1 MNQIEKMWEK
11 IYDFEYVSFDI
22 FDTLLFRTVL
32 SPEDVF
38 DIVQYRYNE
47 KHDNKIRNF
56 KETRTRYEI
65 KLRDSDK
72 NREITLEKIYN
83 SLPYTEEIKKELCYL
98 EKNTEINNCIPNMP
112 MLELMQKCSEYNKKI
127 IIVSDMYLDRDTI
140 EKMLRKIGITCRYR
154 LFLSSEEGVTK
165 KSGRLFP
172 KVIDIL
178 GVKSSDIIHIGDNEY
193 SDIKMAEKAGIK
205 AETRLICTQ
214 DIDLYQRRNNTI
226 KYNHLNAI
234 FKNEYRGEDVSE
246 YRIGY
251 TVVGPLL
258 YAFCDWLHEQKTR
271 NNYEKVF
278 FVSREGYL
286 IEKIYKEMFPYDT
299 TQYIYLNKN
308 LLRFP
313 LLNAECSMT
322 NLINTLPMKDT
333 YSIIELLNALGV
345 GNNETYYK
353 KFSDVNMI
361 SRKDILDG
369 KYDAA
374 FKEVFDDV
382 KEELKKQ
389 NEYLLGYLK
398 QEGFFEGRIFLVNN
412 SINGNGQIM
421 IQKILQ
427 KNNISVDISG
437 VQFVKSRKCRE
448 ALQDKCI
455 SWISDSNLSGRYTMK
470 FNRYAL
476 LLEHFMFEPSGTA
489 VRFDRDIDGKY
500 LVICASQQEESNNN
514 ALIQNIQANAIRFVH
529 DYKRTVPLK
538 LSVKTIKAFDNLF
551 WKPKNQDIN
560 LLKNIYDVDYDGSN
574 LLYLKMN
581 WKQIQYKEEN
591 NLIRLFFQ
599 NLYEEMFDELK
610 ACVSVI
616 KRKVNEIRGK

>member
-72 NREITLEKIYN
+72 NREITLKKIYN

-258 YAFCDWLHEQKTR
+258 YAFCDWFHEQKTR

-538 LSVKTIKAFDNLF
+538 LSLKTIKAFDNLF
-551 WKPKNQDIN
+551 RKPKNQDIN

>member
-258 YAFCDWLHEQKTR
+258 YAFCDWFHEQKTR

-538 LSVKTIKAFDNLF
+538 LSLKTIKAFDNLF
-551 WKPKNQDIN
+551 RKPKNQDIN

-599 NLYEEMFDELK
+599 NLYEEVFDELK

>member
-258 YAFCDWLHEQKTR
+258 YAFCDWFHEQKTR

-538 LSVKTIKAFDNLF
+538 LSLKTIKAFDNLF
-551 WKPKNQDIN
+551 RKPKNQDIN

-610 ACVSVI
+610 ACLSVI

>member
-154 LFLSSEEGVTK
+154 LFLSSEEGVAK

-258 YAFCDWLHEQKTR
+258 YAFCDWFHEQKTR

-538 LSVKTIKAFDNLF
+538 LSLKTIKAFDNLF
-551 WKPKNQDIN
+551 RKPKNQDIN

>member
-98 EKNTEINNCIPNMP
+98 EKKTEINNCIPNMP

-258 YAFCDWLHEQKTR
+258 YAFCDWFHEQKTR

-538 LSVKTIKAFDNLF
+538 LSLKTIKAFDNLF
-551 WKPKNQDIN
+551 RKPKNQDIN

>member
-538 LSVKTIKAFDNLF
+538 LSLKTIKAFDNLF
-551 WKPKNQDIN
+551 RKPKNQDIN

>member
-72 NREITLEKIYN
+72 NSEITLEKIYN

-258 YAFCDWLHEQKTR
+258 YAFCDWFHEQKTR

-538 LSVKTIKAFDNLF
+538 LSLKTIKAFDNLF
-551 WKPKNQDIN
+551 RKPKNQDIN

>member
-214 DIDLYQRRNNTI
+214 DIDLYQRRNNT
-226 KYNHLNAI
+226 K
-234 FKNEYRGEDVSE
+234 
-246 YRIGY
+246 IGRAH
-251 TVVGPLL
+251 V
-258 YAFCDWLHEQKTR
+258 
-271 NNYEKVF
+271 
-278 FVSREGYL
+278 
-286 IEKIYKEMFPYDT
+286 
-299 TQYIYLNKN
+299 
-308 LLRFP
+308 
-313 LLNAECSMT
+313 
-322 NLINTLPMKDT
+322 
-333 YSIIELLNALGV
+333 
-345 GNNETYYK
+345 
-353 KFSDVNMI
+353 
-361 SRKDILDG
+361 
-369 KYDAA
+369 
-374 FKEVFDDV
+374 
-382 KEELKKQ
+382 
-389 NEYLLGYLK
+389 
-398 QEGFFEGRIFLVNN
+398 
-412 SINGNGQIM
+412 
-421 IQKILQ
+421 
-427 KNNISVDISG
+427 
-437 VQFVKSRKCRE
+437 
-448 ALQDKCI
+448 
-455 SWISDSNLSGRYTMK
+455 
-470 FNRYAL
+470 
-476 LLEHFMFEPSGTA
+476 
-489 VRFDRDIDGKY
+489 
-500 LVICASQQEESNNN
+500 
-514 ALIQNIQANAIRFVH
+514 
-529 DYKRTVPLK
+529 
-538 LSVKTIKAFDNLF
+538 
-551 WKPKNQDIN
+551 
-560 LLKNIYDVDYDGSN
+560 
-574 LLYLKMN
+574 
-581 WKQIQYKEEN
+581 
-591 NLIRLFFQ
+591 
-599 NLYEEMFDELK
+599 
-610 ACVSVI
+610 
-616 KRKVNEIRGK
+616 

>member
-1 MNQIEKMWEK
+1 MNQIEKMWGK

-38 DIVQYRYNE
+38 DIVQYIYNK

-56 KETRTRYEI
+56 KETRIRYEI
-65 KLRDSDK
+65 KLRNSDK

-98 EKNTEINNCIPNMP
+98 EKHTEINSCIPNTP
-112 MLELMQKCSEYNKKI
+112 MLELMQKCSECNKKI

-178 GVKSSDIIHIGDNEY
+178 GVKSSDIIHFGDNEY

-205 AETRLICTQ
+205 AETRLICTK

-226 KYNHLNAI
+226 KYKHLDAI

-286 IEKIYKEMFPYDT
+286 IQKIYKEMFPDDT

-322 NLINTLPMKDT
+322 NLINTLPIKDT
-333 YSIIELLNALGV
+333 YSIIELLNVLYV
-345 GNNETYYK
+345 GNNEKYYK
-353 KFSDVNMI
+353 KFRDVNMI
-361 SRKDILDG
+361 SRKDIVDG
-369 KYDAA
+369 KYDDV

-382 KEELKKQ
+382 KEELEKQ

-398 QEGFFEGRIFLVNN
+398 QEGFFDGRNFLVNN
-412 SINGNGQIM
+412 SINGNGQMM
-421 IQKILQ
+421 IKKILQ
-427 KNNISVDISG
+427 KNNISVEILG

-476 LLEHFMFEPSGTA
+476 LLEHIMFEPSGTA
-489 VRFDRDIDGKY
+489 VRFDRDIDGKN

-514 ALIQNIQANAIRFVH
+514 TLIQNLQENAIRFVH

-538 LSVKTIKAFDNLF
+538 LSVKTIKTFDYLF
-551 WKPKNQDIN
+551 RYPKKHDIN
-560 LLKNIYDVDYDGSN
+560 LLKNIYDVDYDGSD

-581 WKQIQYKEEN
+581 WKQIQYKEGN
-591 NLIRLFFQ
+591 NLIRLFFL
-599 NLYEEMFDELK
+599 NLYEEMYDELK
-610 ACVSVI
+610 ASVSVI

>member
-1 MNQIEKMWEK
+1 MNQIEKMWGK

-38 DIVQYRYNE
+38 DIVQYIYNK

-56 KETRTRYEI
+56 KETRIRYEI
-65 KLRDSDK
+65 KLRNSDK

-258 YAFCDWLHEQKTR
+258 YAFCDWFHEQKTR

-538 LSVKTIKAFDNLF
+538 LSLKTIKAFDNLF
-551 WKPKNQDIN
+551 RKPKNQDIN